1 MADTLTASFICK
13 LSGTLANAIQANSAG
28 IPFDST
34 DIFTGLSLTDGT
46 TANKADVVWYDQARA
61 LTGTTP
67 EDIDMYDLAS
77 LDIGAGAGKGP
88 LGNTYAN
95 VEIVLLLVTNDS
107 TSTGNIYVG
116 GKNAGTAWNSF
127 LAIAGVADDT
137 AQVGPLKPGG
147 GFAIWNPADPAM
159 AVADTTNHLL
169 TITPT
174 ANATYNFY
182 LIGRSA

>member
-1 MADTLTASFICK
+1 MADTLTAAFMCK
-13 LSGTLANAIQANSAG
+13 LSGTLVNAIQANNANFS
-28 IPFDST
+28 FDT
-34 DIFTGLSLTDGT
+34 ADILSQINLSDGT

-67 EDIDMYDLAS
+67 EDIDMYDLGS

-88 LGNTYAN
+88 LGNSYAN
-95 VEIVLLLVTNDS
+95 TEIVALVITNDS
-107 TSTGNIYVG
+107 TSTGNIFIG

-137 AQVGPLKPGG
+137 AQVGPIKPGG

-169 TITPT
+169 TVTPT
-174 ANATYNFY
+174 ANATYNIYFV
-182 LIGRSA
+182 GRSA